1 MSLSKHRL
9 IGSLSRPDENVIDL
23 GVDREAE
30 DVLDILSDVIGH
42 ERSTRDSLHDGLGLG
57 GIVLVHDLDKF
68 RFNQSWADAGHP
80 DVLALRDVSDLER
93 VRKSEIDVVN

>member
-42 ERSTRDSLHDGLGLG
+42 ERSL
-57 GIVLVHDLDKF
+57 
-68 RFNQSWADAGHP
+68 P
-80 DVLALRDVSDLER
+80 
-93 VRKSEIDVVN
+93 